1 MNENA
6 RKPGLL
12 LAGRFA
18 PAELVRIVRTA
29 EDCDFGQIWFADER
43 FYRDVYAQLTFIAAS
58 TTRIDLGTCVTDPY
72 SRHPALTAVAIATLD
87 EISGGRAILGVGA
100 GLSGFA
106 EMNVDRRKP
115 VVAMRE
121 MIDLIRKLLK
131 GGSVDYQ
138 GEIVS
143 FREGH
148 LHFQPMRAEIPVY
161 IASNGP
167 LGQKLAARVAQGA
180 IMEACGSVQEAG
192 AFVERIRE
200 AAIAAKRGPSDVRC
214 VARLNFSVSADGKRA
229 RDALRARV
237 ARNLVGG
244 YMSFA
249 TENPELALP
258 PEAVEKVAGIPYS
271 AGIGPY
277 EALAS
282 FVTDKMVD
290 AVALGGTAA
299 EIVDHIVA
307 LRRCGIDNII
317 ISPNPAEGETIESN
331 IQVFARDIWPAV
343 GAQLRTQ
350 AA

>member
-6 RKPGLL
+6 RKPGVL
-12 LAGRFA
+12 LAARFP
-18 PAELVRIVRTA
+18 PAELIRIVRVA
-29 EDCDFGQIWFADER
+29 EECGFGQIWLADER
-43 FYRDVYAQLTFIAAS
+43 FYRDVYEYLTLVAANTS
-58 TTRIDLGTCVTDPY
+58 RIDLGTCVTDPY

-87 EISGGRAILGVGA
+87 EISGGRALLGIGA

-106 EMNVDRRKP
+106 EMGVDRRKP

-121 MIDLIRKLLK
+121 MIELIRKLLK
-131 GGSVDYQ
+131 GGHVHYE

-143 FREGH
+143 FRDGH
-148 LHFQPMRAEIPVY
+148 LHFQPIRADIPVY

-180 IMEACGSVQEAG
+180 IMEACGSVQEAT
-192 AFVERIRE
+192 AFVQRIRE
-200 AAIAAKRGPSDVRC
+200 AAIAAKRKPEDVQC
-214 VARLNFSVSADGKRA
+214 IARLNFSVSADGKRA

-237 ARNLVGG
+237 GRNLVGG
-244 YMSFA
+244 YMTFA
-249 TENPELALP
+249 TEDPELVLP
-258 PEAVEKVAGIPYS
+258 PEAVAKVADVPYS

-277 EALAS
+277 EALVPY
-282 FVTDKMVD
+282 VTDKMVD
-290 AVALGGTAA
+290 AVALGGTVT

-317 ISPNPAEGETIESN
+317 ISPNPAQGETIEHN
-331 IQVFARDIWPAV
+331 LEVFAKEIWPAV
-343 GAQLRTQ
+343 EARLRSQ